1 MIKPKLSLKGRAL
14 RYLSMREHSRHELAR
29 KLLNYVQEGDDL
41 EALLNFL
48 EDSKFLSDQRFS
60 EALVNKRQA
69 RFGNRKIMAELQ
81 SHNLPKEDLEDLKDE
96 LRESEEKRAIDVLH
110 RKFLIPPVDHR
121 EKTKQMQ
128 FLAQRGF
135 SSGAINAAMR
145 ALRYSDEDFEE

>member
-29 KLLNYVQEGDDL
+29 KLLAYVQEGDDL

-81 SHNLPKEDLEDLKDE
+81 SHNLPKEDLEDLKDV
-96 LRESEEKRAIDVLH
+96 LRDSEEKRAIDVLH
-110 RKFLIPPVDHR
+110 RKFLNPPIDHR

-135 SSGAINAAMR
+135 SSGAISTAIR
-145 ALRYSDEDFEE
+145 ASRLSAEDFEG